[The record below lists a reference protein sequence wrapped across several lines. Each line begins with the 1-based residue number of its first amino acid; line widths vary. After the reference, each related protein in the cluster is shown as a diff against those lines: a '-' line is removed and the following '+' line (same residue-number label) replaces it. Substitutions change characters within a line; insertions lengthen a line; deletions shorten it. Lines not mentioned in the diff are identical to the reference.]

1 MNPGISVFKDDSL
14 LVTVQIRECLKRA
27 EISGLSEGRGVKCD
41 EVFQSIRVQQLVY
54 IGRLES
60 ALVKRKVVAFILR
73 IYPFH
78 VPPHAQLHLTFLPT
92 DCNTILIILLGEF
105 SS

>member
-1 MNPGISVFKDDSL
+1 M
-14 LVTVQIRECLKRA
+14 
-27 EISGLSEGRGVKCD
+27 KC
-41 EVFQSIRVQQLVY
+41 EKVFQSIRVQQLVY

-60 ALVKRKVVAFILR
+60 ALVKRKVLAYILR
-73 IYPFH
+73 IYPYN
-78 VPPHAQLHLTFLPT
+78 VPPHAQLHLTFLLT